1 MPERRT
7 EPTLRGRAV
16 ECEALDRL
24 LARTRHGESGALVV
38 CGPAGIGKSALLD
51 YAAERAERHF
61 TVVRARGVE
70 SEMEL
75 PFAGVHQLCIPML
88 DLVDRLPEPQA
99 EALRTAFG
107 LRAGGVPDR
116 FLVALAVLSLL
127 AEASRERPLLCVVD
141 DAQWL
146 DGVSAQA
153 LAFVARRLLAEPV
166 TMLFGVRDRS
176 GELAGLPELE
186 LRGLR
191 NGAAR
196 ALLGSVV
203 QGRLDERIRDRIV
216 AETSGN
222 PLALLELPRG
232 LSAAEL
238 AGGFAVPSTT
248 PLASHLEATFQQRL
262 QQLPPDSR
270 RLALLAAAEPLGD
283 PALLWRAAS
292 DLGLGFDAARA
303 AEQSQLLSIG
313 TQVEFRHPLVRSAIY
328 RLAAPG
334 DRRAVHA
341 ALAGATDEAVDP
353 DRRAWH
359 RAQAAEGADEEVAA
373 ALERSAD
380 RAQARGGLAAAAAL
394 LERATLLTPDPG
406 RWVTRALVAARTTY
420 AAGAADAALR
430 LVSAIEARPLTTLQR
445 ATLAVLRAQIA
456 FTLRESGAS
465 ASAGLLD
472 AARQLAPVDP
482 AAARVTYLEA
492 AEAATYA
499 GRLAGESGIA
509 ETYAAAAAAPPAP
522 EPPRAVDRFLDGLV
536 AYGAGDV
543 QAASPAFQRALAALA
558 DPATTAAEGMRWLW
572 LAGHVAIAVYDEG
585 SWLELADRQI
595 QLAREAGALT
605 VLPFALNSAAGLR
618 VLTGE
623 FALAEALLAEAAAIS
638 TATGS
643 APMAHPRPVLL
654 AWRGEL
660 TEATAVIDVIVND
673 ARLRGDGRQLTLAE
687 YATAVLHNGLG
698 AYDVAFTAA
707 EQAARHDEVGMTER
721 VLLELVE
728 AATRVDRHDVARA
741 ALARLRPRTRA
752 AGTPWALGA
761 EACCAALVAEDDAE
775 AERLYLESIEHYGA
789 CRIAGHRARAHLLFG
804 EWLRR
809 RRRRSDARDHLR
821 LAYDAFTTMGA
832 EAFAERARKELEA
845 TGEHARART
854 QEARDRLTPQE
865 AQVARLAAAGASNQD
880 IAGQLFISA
889 STVAYHLRK
898 VFRKLDITSRLQLA
912 DALPDTAA

>member
-1 MPERRT
+1 M
-7 EPTLRGRAV
+7 EPTLRGRAG

-24 LARTRHGESGALVV
+24 LARARHGESGALVV
-38 CGPAGIGKSALLD
+38 RGPAGIGKSALLD

-61 TVVRARGVE
+61 TMVRAGGVE

-75 PFAGVHQLCIPML
+75 PFAGVHQLCAPML
-88 DLVDRLPEPQA
+88 DLVDRLPAPQA
-99 EALRTAFG
+99 EALWTAFG
-107 LRAGGVPDR
+107 MRAGGVPDR

-127 AEASRERPLLCVVD
+127 AEASGERPLLCVVD

-166 TMLFGVRDRS
+166 AMLFGVRDHS
-176 GELAGLPELE
+176 SELAGVPELE
-186 LRGLR
+186 LGGLR

-203 QGRLDERIRDRIV
+203 QGRLDERVRDRIV

-232 LSAAEL
+232 LTAAEL

-248 PLASHLEATFQQRL
+248 PLASHLEETFQRRL
-262 QQLPPDSR
+262 QQLPPDTR

-283 PALLWRAAS
+283 PALLWRAAGA
-292 DLGLGFDAARA
+292 LGLSLEVAGV
-303 AEQSQLLSIG
+303 AEEAELLTIG
-313 TQVEFRHPLVRSAIY
+313 TRVEFRHPLVRSAAY
-328 RLAAPG
+328 RLAAPE

-359 RAQAAEGADEEVAA
+359 RAQAAVGADEEIAA

-394 LERATLLTPDPG
+394 LERATTLTPDPE
-406 RWVTRALVAARTTY
+406 RWVSRALIAARTTY

-430 LVSAIEARPLTTLQR
+430 LVSVIEARPLTELQR

-465 ASAGLLD
+465 ASAELLE
-472 AARQLAPVDP
+472 AARRLAPLDP
-482 AAARVTYLEA
+482 AGARFTYLEA

-499 GRLAGESGIA
+499 GRLAAEGGIA

-522 EPPRAVDRFLDGLV
+522 EPPRAVDLFLDGLV
-536 AYGAGDV
+536 AYGAVDV
-543 QAASPAFQRALAALA
+543 EVASSAFKRALAALA

-572 LAGHVAIAVYDEG
+572 LAGHVAIAVYDEA
-585 SWLELADRQI
+585 SWLALAERQI
-595 QLAREAGALT
+595 QMAREAGALA
-605 VLPFALNSAAGLR
+605 VLPFALNSEAGLR

-623 FALAEALLAEAAAIS
+623 FAQAEALLAEAAAIS

-643 APMAHPRPVLL
+643 SPMAHPRPVLL

-660 TEATAVIDVIVND
+660 TEATAVIDLIVSD
-673 ARLRGDGRQLTLAE
+673 ARMRGDGRQLTLAE

-698 AYDVAFTAA
+698 AYDVAFAAA

-728 AATRVDRHDVARA
+728 AATRVDRRDVALA
-741 ALARLRPRTRA
+741 ALARLRPRTQA

-761 EACCAALVAEDDAE
+761 EACCAALVEEDDDA
-775 AERLYLESIEHYGA
+775 AERLYEEAIAHFGA
-789 CRIAGHRARAHLLFG
+789 SRIIGHRARAHLVYG

-809 RRRRSDARDHLR
+809 RRRRADARDQLR
-821 LAYDAFTTMGA
+821 LAYETFATMGA
-832 EAFAERARKELEA
+832 EAFADRARRELQA

-854 QEARDRLTPQE
+854 QEARDLLTAQE
-865 AQVARLAAAGASNQD
+865 TQVARLAAAGASNHD

-898 VFRKLDITSRLQLA
+898 VFRKLDIASRLQLA
-912 DALPDTAA
+912 EALADAER

>member
-1 MPERRT
+1 MAGRRT
-7 EPTLRGRAV
+7 EPTLRGRAA
-16 ECEALDRL
+16 ECETLDRL
-24 LARTRHGESGALVV
+24 LARSRHGESGALVV
-38 CGPAGIGKSALLD
+38 RGPAGIGKSALLD

-75 PFAGVHQLCIPML
+75 PFAGVHQLCVPMF
-88 DLVDRLPEPQA
+88 DLVDRLPAPQA

-107 LRAGGVPDR
+107 LRSGGVPDR

-127 AEASRERPLLCVVD
+127 AEASTERPLLCIVD

-166 TMLFGVRDRS
+166 SVLFGVRDRS
-176 GELAGLPELE
+176 AELAGLPELV
-186 LRGLR
+186 LGGLR
-191 NGAAR
+191 DGAAR

-232 LSAAEL
+232 LTAAEL
-238 AGGFAVPSTT
+238 AGGFAVPETT
-248 PLASHLEATFQQRL
+248 PLASHLEETFQGRV
-262 QQLPPDSR
+262 QQLPDDTR

-283 PALLWRAAS
+283 PALLWRAATV
-292 DLGLGFDAARA
+292 LGLGFDAARA
-303 AEQSQLLSIG
+303 AEQSQLLAVG

-328 RLAAPG
+328 RLASPE
-334 DRRAVHA
+334 DRRAAHA
-341 ALAGATDEAVDP
+341 ALADATDEAVDP

-359 RAQAAEGADEEVAA
+359 RAQAAGGPDEEVAA
-373 ALERSAD
+373 ALERAAD

-394 LERATLLTPDPG
+394 LERATLLTPDPE
-406 RWVTRALVAARTTY
+406 RWVARALVTARTTY
-420 AAGAADAALR
+420 AAGAADAALA
-430 LVSAIEARPLTTLQR
+430 LVSAIEARPLTQLQR
-445 ATLAVLRAQIA
+445 ATLAVLRAQIT

-472 AARQLAPVDP
+472 AARQLATVDP

-499 GRLAGESGIA
+499 GRLAAASGIA

-522 EPPRAVDRFLDGLV
+522 APPRDVDLLLDGLV

-543 QAASPAFQRALAALA
+543 ETASRAFQRALAALT
-558 DPATTAAEGMRWLW
+558 DPATSTAEGMRWLW

-585 SWLELADRQI
+585 CWLALADRQI

-623 FALAEALLAEAAAIS
+623 FAQAEALLAEAAAIS

-660 TEATAVIDVIVND
+660 TEATQVIDVIVGD

-698 AYDVAFTAA
+698 AYDVAFAAA

-728 AATRVDRHDVARA
+728 AATRVDRRDVAEE

-761 EACCAALVAEDDAE
+761 EACCAALVEEDDAE
-775 AERLYLESIEHYGA
+775 AERLFRASIEHYGA
-789 CRIAGHRARAHLLFG
+789 CRILGHRARAHLLFG

-809 RRRRSDARDHLR
+809 RRRRADARDHLR
-821 LAYDAFTTMGA
+821 QAYDAFTTMGA
-832 EAFAERARKELEA
+832 EAFADRARKELEA
-845 TGEHARART
+845 TGEHARARAEDT
-854 QEARDRLTPQE
+854 RDQLTAQE

-898 VFRKLDITSRLQLA
+898 VFRKLDITSRLQLT
-912 DALPDTAA
+912 DALADGQA